1 MKQIFYDHLVIRE
14 DIEIELDRYKI
25 DLNDR
30 EEILRLAD
38 ETLHHEV
45 LNVILT
51 KLPKEKHHQ
60 FLTHFHKNPAD
71 PKLLTDL
78 KKDIADIEEEIKK
91 VAARVKKEILSEV
104 KKASA

>member
-1 MKQIFYDHLVIRE
+1 MKQIFYDHLVLRE
-14 DIEIELDRYKI
+14 DIEVELDHYKI
-25 DLNDR
+25 DINDR

-51 KLPKEKHHQ
+51 RLPKEKHQ
-60 FLTHFHKNPAD
+60 KFLTHFHKNPSD
-71 PKLLTDL
+71 PKLLVEL

-91 VAARVKKEILSEV
+91 IAAKIKKEILQEI
-104 KKASA
+104 KRAT